1 MAQKSIFIPFF
12 EQKSAETAFRAAA
25 ALAKESNGHITAV
38 HIRSRPVPAT
48 TVYFPLGGVST
59 EFTKSFQKAEDQL
72 ADDLKALFDKLCA
85 ETGAGVVNLEEH
97 KDEHGATASWI
108 ESEGDVLMEY
118 AFKATAYDFSILA
131 AAGDDANPMEE
142 SIAESL
148 LFESGRPVL
157 LTPASGLSRAPQ
169 KVVVAWNGSQEAAR
183 AVAASLSLLKGAQ
196 TVTVISVRKADDPFI
211 NTDEIT
217 AYLRF
222 HGVEAAR
229 MKVEVQDNENVTAR
243 LDQEVRQEQPD
254 LLVMGAYSHSRWRE
268 AVLGG
273 FTRHMIHEAKM
284 PVFMM
289 R

>member
-1 MAQKSIFIPFF
+1 MALKSIFVPFF
-12 EQKSAETAFRAAA
+12 EEKSAETAFRAAA
-25 ALAKESNGHITAV
+25 ALAKESKAHISAV
-38 HIRSRPVPAT
+38 HVRSRPVPAT

-59 EFTKSFQKAEDQL
+59 EFTESFQQAEEKL
-72 ADDLKALFDKLCA
+72 ADGLNALFGKLCT
-85 ETGAGVVNLEEH
+85 EIGAGVVSLEEH
-97 KDEHGATASWI
+97 KDDHGATASWS
-108 ESEGDVLMEY
+108 EGEGDVLVEY
-118 AFKATAYDFSILA
+118 GLKATAHDLSVLA

-142 SIAESL
+142 SVAESL
-148 LFESGRPVL
+148 LFQSGRPVL
-157 LTPASGLSRAPQ
+157 LTPASGLAAAPQ
-169 KVVVAWNGSQEAAR
+169 KITVAWNGSQEAAR
-183 AVAASLSLLKGAQ
+183 AVAASLSVLQDAE

-217 AYLRF
+217 AYLRL

-229 MKVEVQDNENVTAR
+229 QKVEVQDNENATAR
-243 LDQEVRQEQPD
+243 LDEEIRQEKPD

>member
-1 MAQKSIFIPFF
+1 MALKSIFIPFF
-12 EQKSAETAFRAAA
+12 EEKSADIAFRAAV
-25 ALAKESNGHITAV
+25 ALGKESKGHLTAV

-59 EFTKSFQKAEDQL
+59 EFTESFQKAEDTL
-72 ADDLKALFDKLCA
+72 ADNLKELFTKLCA
-85 ETGAGVVNLEEH
+85 DTGVGVVPLEEH
-97 KDEHGATASWI
+97 KDEHGATASWS
-108 ESEGDVLMEY
+108 EGEGDVLMEY
-118 AFKATAYDFSILA
+118 ALQATAYDFSILA

-157 LTPASGLSRAPQ
+157 LAPASGLPGAP
-169 KVVVAWNGSQEAAR
+169 KKIVVAWNGSQEAAR
-183 AVAASLSLLKGAQ
+183 AVAASLSLLQSAE
-196 TVTVISVRKADDPFI
+196 TVTVISVRKADEPFI
-211 NTDEIT
+211 NTDDIT
-217 AYLRF
+217 AYLRL

-243 LDQEVRQEQPD
+243 LDKEIRQEQPD
-254 LLVMGAYSHSRWRE
+254 LLMMGAYSHSRWRE

-284 PVFMM
+284 PVLMM